1 MRTLA
6 TLGLTAVVLSLA
18 ACSGTMREL
27 NTLARDDLKCDA
39 NLTFTNVD
47 ARTKVASGCGKEI
60 TYAEQCDGHDECHWV
75 RDSEV
80 RRTSL

>member
-1 MRTLA
+1 MPFLLLILLA
-6 TLGLTAVVLSLA
+6 LS

-27 NTLARDDLKCDA
+27 NTLARDDLKCDS
-39 NLTFTNVD
+39 NLTYTTVD
-47 ARTKVASGCGKEI
+47 AQTKVASGCGKEV

-75 RDSEV
+75 RESEV